1 MKSHKKTIQMECVN
15 VFFPQIFLKIKILVG
30 LFDFWISAE
39 FIMEIMFAGEKS
51 FGLMSSIAWL
61 RSEDEFLG

>member
-1 MKSHKKTIQMECVN
+1 MKSPKKTIQMECVN
-15 VFFPQIFLKIKILVG
+15 VFFPQIFLKIKTLVG

-39 FIMEIMFAGEKS
+39 FIMEIMFSGEKS

-61 RSEDEFLG
+61 RLEDEFLG

>member
-1 MKSHKKTIQMECVN
+1 MFS
-15 VFFPQIFLKIKILVG
+15 FSQILLKIKTLVG

-39 FIMEIMFAGEKS
+39 FIMEIMFSGEKS

-61 RSEDEFLG
+61 RLEDEFLG